1 MTDVLLASISTDST
15 LTAYAIQADGQL
27 ALLTATPAGGSPGP
41 LALSPD
47 GHHLYACLNRDGRF
61 LVGSF
66 RIGDGFGLEKTGD
79 TDMGAN
85 PCHLYVDRTGRFLLG
100 AYYSDGMVTVDP
112 IGADGALG
120 GERVQCV
127 KTADNAHYIQTDA
140 ANRFAFVPHVRDANA
155 IHQFLFDEQTGE
167 LTPNA
172 VPQAPGGSGE
182 GPRHFCFH
190 PSGKFAFTDGE
201 QGSCVTVW
209 DYDAGAGTLSPRQT
223 LSTLPPEGFAEVNT
237 CSQIHITPNGRFVY
251 AGNRGHHSLAGFH
264 IDDDGSLT
272 ALGQFPADPNP
283 RPFAISPD
291 GGWLYAGGSSSEG
304 GRLLVYRITGSGALK
319 RQMEYPTGDISWVVA
334 TRR

>member
-1 MTDVLLASISTDST
+1 MTDVLFASISGDRT
-15 LTAYAIQADGQL
+15 LTAYAVQASGQL
-27 ALLTATPAGGSPGP
+27 ELLAATPVDDSPGP
-41 LALSPD
+41 IALSHD
-47 GHHLYACLNRDGRF
+47 GRHLYAGLNSDGRF
-61 LVGSF
+61 AVGSF
-66 RIGDGFGLEKTGD
+66 RIGDGCRLEKTGD

-85 PCHLYVDRTGRFLLG
+85 PCHLYVDKTGRFLLA

-112 IGADGALG
+112 IAADGSLG
-120 GERVQCV
+120 GERVQLQ
-127 KTADNAHYIQTDA
+127 KTAENAHYIQTDA
-140 ANRFAFVPHVRDANA
+140 ANRFAFVPHVRDSNA
-155 IHQFLFDEQTGE
+155 IHQFLFDEQTGK

-172 VPQAPGGSGE
+172 VPSAPGVPGE

-209 DYDAGAGTLSPRQT
+209 DYDAETGTLSPRQT
-223 LSTLPPEGFAEVNT
+223 LSTLPPEGHADNT

-251 AGNRGHHSLAGFH
+251 AGNRGHHSLAGFR

-291 GGWLYAGGSSSEG
+291 GGWLYSGSD
-304 GRLLVYRITGSGALK
+304 RVLAYRITESGALE
-319 RQMEYPTGDISWVVA
+319 REAEYATGGISWVVTA
-334 TRR
+334 RL